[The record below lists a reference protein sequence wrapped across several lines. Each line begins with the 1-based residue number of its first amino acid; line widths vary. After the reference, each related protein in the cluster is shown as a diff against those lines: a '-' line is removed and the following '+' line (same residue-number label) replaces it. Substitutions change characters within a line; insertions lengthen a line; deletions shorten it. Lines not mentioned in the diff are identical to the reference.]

1 MENMVK
7 VKICGI
13 TNLED
18 ALAAADAGADAIGFV
33 FYPES
38 PRFIDPGKARAIIA
52 RLPVFITTVGIFVD
66 ESEELIRRVIREGG
80 IQVLQFHGSESP
92 ILCTRFR
99 EKVIKAIRIKDE
111 ESIKEMQMY
120 DVNTF
125 LLDTKVDGTMGGT
138 GKTFNW
144 KYAEM
149 AKEYGRIIL
158 SGGLNASNVGD
169 AVRLI
174 QPYGVDVSSG
184 VEIRPGEK
192 DHHKIIEFVRE
203 AKKLYASG

>member
-1 MENMVK
+1 MVN

-13 TNLED
+13 TNFED
-18 ALAAADAGADAIGFV
+18 ALAAAEAGADAKGFV

-52 RLPVFITTVGIFVD
+52 RLPAFITSVGVFVD
-66 ESEELIRRVIREGG
+66 ESEDLIRRIIREGG
-80 IQVLQFHGSESP
+80 VQVLQFHGSESP

-99 EKVIKAIRIKDE
+99 EKAVKAIRIKDE

-120 DVNTF
+120 DVDTF
-125 LLDTKVDGTMGGT
+125 LLDTMVEGIMGGT

-149 AKEYGRIIL
+149 AKEHGRIIL
-158 SGGLNASNVGD
+158 SGGLNASNVGE
-169 AVRLI
+169 AIRRV
-174 QPYGVDVSSG
+174 QPYGVYVSSG
-184 VEIRPGEK
+184 VEQSPGEK

-203 AKKLYASG
+203 AKKRYASG

>member
-1 MENMVK
+1 MVK

-18 ALAAADAGADAIGFV
+18 ALAAAEAGADAIGFV

-52 RLPVFITTVGIFVD
+52 RLPVFITSVGVFVD
-66 ESEELIRRVIREGG
+66 ESEDLIRRIIREGG

-92 ILCTRFR
+92 VLCTRFR
-99 EKVIKAIRIKDE
+99 EKAVKAIRIKDE
-111 ESIKEMQMY
+111 ESIREMQMF
-120 DVNTF
+120 DVDTF
-125 LLDTKVDGTMGGT
+125 LLDTMVEGIRGGT

-149 AKEYGRIIL
+149 AKEHGRIIL
-158 SGGLNASNVGD
+158 SGGLNASNVGE
-169 AVRLI
+169 AIRRVR
-174 QPYGVDVSSG
+174 PYGVDVSSG
-184 VEIRPGEK
+184 VEISPGKK
-192 DHHKIIEFVRE
+192 DHHKIMEFVRE

>member
-1 MENMVK
+1 MGMVK

-18 ALAAADAGADAIGFV
+18 ALAAAEAGADALGFV

-52 RLPVFITTVGIFVD
+52 RLPAFITSVGVFVD
-66 ESEELIRRVIREGG
+66 ESEDLIRRIIREGG
-80 IQVLQFHGSESP
+80 VQVLQFHGSESP

-99 EKVIKAIRIKDE
+99 EKAVKAIRIKDE

-120 DVNTF
+120 DVDTF
-125 LLDTKVDGTMGGT
+125 LLDTMVEGIKGGT

-149 AKEYGRIIL
+149 AKEHGRIIL
-158 SGGLNASNVGD
+158 SGGLNPYNIGD
-169 AVRLI
+169 AVRQLK
-174 QPYGVDVSSG
+174 PYGVDVSSG
-184 VEIRPGEK
+184 VEIKPGKK
-192 DHHKIIEFVRE
+192 DHDRIGEFVRE
-203 AKKLYASG
+203 AKKNDFAR

>member
-1 MENMVK
+1 MVK

-18 ALAAADAGADAIGFV
+18 ALAAAEAGADALGFV

-52 RLPVFITTVGIFVD
+52 KLPVFITSVGVFVD
-66 ESEELIRRVIREGG
+66 ESEDLIRRIIREGG
-80 IQVLQFHGSESP
+80 IQILQFHGSESP
-92 ILCTRFR
+92 VLCTRFR

-111 ESIKEMQMY
+111 ESISEMQMY
-120 DVNTF
+120 DVDTF
-125 LLDTKVDGTMGGT
+125 LLDTYLDCAKGGT

-149 AKEYGRIIL
+149 AKKNGRIIWSGVL
-158 SGGLNASNVGD
+158 NPSNMGNAVRKLKPTGFDVPGGLEIAPGKK
-169 AVRLI
+169 AHVR
-174 QPYGVDVSSG
+174 SG
-184 VEIRPGEK
+184 S
-192 DHHKIIEFVRE
+192 
-203 AKKLYASG
+203 L